1 MCINISLHQKF
12 QGPSPSFLGCF
23 VNLFT
28 RNQNLS
34 TKMSQPPLA
43 KPTMFSHD
51 VYQYKLTQKV
61 SEPKSSIF
69 RLLWDLKS
77 TKGIIKGKCWKKF
90 ILIFGLFLLVIMI
103 KIINIWNGGIK
114 LVNLIPILLYFVTFY
129 DRHKCKKNDI
139 YDILWHLWPS

>member
-1 MCINISLHQKF
+1 MFSSVLTFDFDLILWSLGRVKKH
-12 QGPSPSFLGCF
+12 FLSKIK
-23 VNLFT
+23 VH
-28 RNQNLS
+28 
-34 TKMSQPPLA
+34 M
-43 KPTMFSHD
+43 MFSHD

-61 SEPKSSIF
+61 TEPKSSIF

-77 TKGIIKGKCWKKF
+77 TKGIIKGKCWKKI

-129 DRHKCKKNDI
+129 DCHKCNKMP
-139 YDILWHLWPS
+139 YFVILWHLWQS